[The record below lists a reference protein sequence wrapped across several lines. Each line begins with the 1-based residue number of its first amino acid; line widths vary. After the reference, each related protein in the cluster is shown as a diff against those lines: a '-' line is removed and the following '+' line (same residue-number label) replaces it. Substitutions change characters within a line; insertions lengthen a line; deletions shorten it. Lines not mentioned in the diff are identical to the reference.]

1 MRGMGQ
7 VVPNLSRPRSA
18 ATIAPFTLTNRTPG
32 SGQVK
37 FSTGYIPVTIRKVD

>member
-18 ATIAPFTLTNRTPG
+18 ATIAPFTLTNRTPE